1 MSLHICAERSCCC
14 PRLRSRSGPG
24 VPLSRGTAMTS
35 RVLEFLAVR
44 FLLLFSSEKE
54 CDSLGDSRRQL
65 LPSLFFFFVCLD
77 IVVVKNDHIFSL
89 TPFRVFKRLLF
100 GTSNINFLTVCLV
113 MLPPSTL
120 WPFMAIEARSSCAKK
135 RTTTKGASR
144 KRRKNLVTDITEAEQ
159 TGNSRTHSIY
169 TRQCVLVL
177 LLLFINSKYYTHVL
191 RKTSAARLDWP
202 SA

>member
-77 IVVVKNDHIFSL
+77 IVVVKNDHIFLL

-135 RTTTKGASR
+135 KNNN
-144 KRRKNLVTDITEAEQ
+144 KRGE
-159 TGNSRTHSIY
+159 
-169 TRQCVLVL
+169 
-177 LLLFINSKYYTHVL
+177 
-191 RKTSAARLDWP
+191 
-202 SA
+202 